1 MQKQAPS
8 LARILIAVGFTLSC
22 FGLLLFLWI
31 TFGGPTPFKPQSYRF
46 TADFPEAVQ
55 LAQESDVRIG
65 GVSVG
70 KVKQLGVPTNANST
84 EATIELQPQFA
95 PLAEDARAT
104 LRQKTLLG
112 ETYVE
117 LTRGSPAAPKIPE
130 GGHLANTQVQ
140 DQTQI
145 DEIFNALDPQ
155 TRQNFRLWQQNAAVA
170 IKGRGLDLND
180 ALGNLGPFAS
190 DAADVLATLRR
201 QDKALG
207 DLVNHT
213 GGVFQALT
221 AHESALSGAI
231 VHSNETFGALASRD
245 KALAETIKAF
255 PDFNRESAL
264 TFERLAKFAKN
275 TDPLA
280 RDLQPVARDLSPTLK
295 SIRELSPH
303 LKSLF
308 GELGPLLTASKT
320 GLPALQ
326 SQLDGLKPV
335 LDALD
340 PFLAN
345 FNPIIRYLYYF
356 RSTAADFL
364 SGPGAAIAGTLEPY
378 SGQPASRHFLR
389 QISYLSSESLAVQ
402 PERAATNRGNG
413 YVQPLGLTSAAS
425 ATAGIFPNFDCKK
438 TGVHQNETPP
448 GQIPVSEA
456 TEGNA
461 ACYVANPYD
470 YSIWNKGLGS
480 RPGSGQ
486 APRVFADG

>member
-31 TFGGPTPFKPQSYRF
+31 TFGGPTPLRPESYRF

-70 KVKQLGVPTNANST
+70 KVKSLGVPKDGTNAT
-84 EATIELQPQFA
+84 QATIELAPQYA
-95 PLAEDARAT
+95 PLSEDARAT

-117 LTRGSPAAPKIPE
+117 LTRGSPTAPKIPE
-130 GGHLANTQVQ
+130 GGHLSDTQVQ

-155 TRQNFRLWQQNAAVA
+155 TRQNFRIWQQGAAVS
-170 IKGRGLDLND
+170 IKDRGLDLND
-180 ALGNLGPFAS
+180 AFGNLGPFAY
-190 DAADVLATLRR
+190 DASQVLATLRA

-213 GGVFQALT
+213 GGVFKALT
-221 AHESALSGAI
+221 AHENALSGAI
-231 VHSNETFGALASRD
+231 VHSNETFAALASRD
-245 KALAETIKAF
+245 KALEETLKIF
-255 PDFNRESAL
+255 PAFNRETRL
-264 TFERLAKFAKN
+264 TFDRLATFSQN

-280 RDLQPVARDLSPTLK
+280 RDLQPVARDLSPTLA
-295 SIRELSPH
+295 SIRMLSPH

-308 GELGPLLTASKT
+308 NELGPLITVSKS
-320 GLPALQ
+320 GLPALDNTLTQ
-326 SQLDGLKPV
+326 LKPV
-335 LDALD
+335 LSSLD

-345 FNPIIRYLYYF
+345 LNPVIRYLYYF
-356 RSTAADFL
+356 RNTAADFM
-364 SGPGAAIAGTLEPY
+364 GGAEAAIAGTMSPY
-378 SGQPASRHFLR
+378 DGQPSVRHFLR
-389 QISYLSSESLAVQ
+389 QISYISPESLAIQ
-402 PERAATNRGNG
+402 NDRTNFKTNRGNG
-413 YVQPLGLTSAAS
+413 YVQPLGLTGVEANVH
-425 ATAGIFPNFDCKK
+425 GIFPNFDCNG
-438 TGVHQNETPP
+438 TGAP
-448 GQIPVSEA
+448 GDGSVSKADA

-461 ACYVANPYD
+461 PCFVAPKYD
-470 YSIWNKGLGS
+470 YTIWNKALGS
-480 RPGSGQ
+480 RPSSGQ